1 MKENHM
7 KSDPST
13 LKLSKGSSGQ
23 TYDNISCTSSAS
35 TSSSDSR
42 GSQRSMLSRSNYSYS
57 YEDALSTSKAA
68 EGPEIHEVKVVFVK
82 YPDECCP
89 KFCTQKCFF
98 CIEAFDRTLIGKV
111 WGSFRFAM
119 FRLVENSYFETFII
133 LMILLSSLA
142 LVRLSVCGLLNMF
155 EIKVWFWWIECVYSK
170 VFHYYNLLSAL
181 FITTAVLILY
191 KASCCYEV
199 LVVHPWLINFWP
211 FYAPV
216 LSV

>member
-1 MKENHM
+1 MTMMFATFDDIILSQGSIKENHM
-7 KSDPST
+7 RSDPST
-13 LKLSKGSSGQ
+13 LKLSKGSSGH

-35 TSSSDSR
+35 TSSRDSR

-57 YEDALSTSKAA
+57 CEDAISTGKAA

-98 CIEAFDRTLIGKV
+98 CIDAFDRTVIGRV

-142 LVRLSVCGLLNMF
+142 LVRLSFCGSLNMF
-155 EIKVWFWWIECVYSK
+155 EIKVILVNRVCVLQGFS
-170 VFHYYNLLSAL
+170 LSQVHNN
-181 FITTAVLILY
+181 IVVLTQGQ
-191 KASCCYEV
+191 
-199 LVVHPWLINFWP
+199 
-211 FYAPV
+211 
-216 LSV
+216 LS